1 MELTHMN
8 EEGRGRMVDVGPK
21 DETER
26 VAIAKATIKMKP
38 ETATTIQEGK
48 IKKGDVLAVAQVAGI
63 QGAKRTPDVIPMC
76 HPIRLTGIDLD
87 FRFTTDRELLVTA
100 TVKAKDRTGVEME
113 ALTAASVAALTVY
126 DMCKAIDKGMEITDI
141 FLQKK
146 TGGKSGDWLRK

>member
-8 EEGRGRMVDVGPK
+8 EAGRGRMVDVGPK

-26 VAIAKATIKMKP
+26 EAIAKATIKMKP

-63 QGAKRTPDVIPMC
+63 QGAKQTPDVIPMC

-87 FRFTTDRELLVTA
+87 FRFVSDKELLITA

-141 FLQKK
+141 YLQKK